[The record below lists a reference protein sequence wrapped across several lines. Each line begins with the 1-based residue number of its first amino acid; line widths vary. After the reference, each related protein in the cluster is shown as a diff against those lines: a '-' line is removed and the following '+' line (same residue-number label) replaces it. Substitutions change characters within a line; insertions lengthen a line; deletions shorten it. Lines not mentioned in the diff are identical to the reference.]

1 MISLIQHFE
10 ADFLWKVS
18 LKILN
23 SGLILKTFTHVNCFQ
38 NQCFEILIQEYYQ
51 GAKHLNPYQVR
62 HFVRPD
68 VGRNFLQRLSA
79 DDKKSPLAVKK

>member
-23 SGLILKTFTHVNCFQ
+23 SGIVLKTFSH
-38 NQCFEILIQEYYQ
+38 E
-51 GAKHLNPYQVR
+51 
-62 HFVRPD
+62 
-68 VGRNFLQRLSA
+68 QRFIKGLYSTITIPLRY
-79 DDKKSPLAVKK
+79 DDT